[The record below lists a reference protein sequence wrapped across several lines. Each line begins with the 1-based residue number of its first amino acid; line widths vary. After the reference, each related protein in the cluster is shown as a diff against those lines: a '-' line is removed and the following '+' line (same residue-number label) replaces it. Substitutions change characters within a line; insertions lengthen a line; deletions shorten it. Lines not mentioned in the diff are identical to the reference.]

1 MPIADHPSTI
11 PIDEVARQR
20 ERRNTRLLANPLV
33 EDPELTLRD
42 VVDLVR
48 AARDELPNPVDI
60 DQFLAAGGHGWRTIE
75 AVKTYL
81 DNTDPREG

>member
-20 ERRNTRLLANPLV
+20 ERRNTRLLANPLI
-33 EDPELTLRD
+33 ENPELTLRD

-48 AARDELPNPVDI
+48 AARDELPYPVDV
-60 DQFLAAGGHGWRTIE
+60 DQFLADGGHGWRTIE

-81 DNTDPREG
+81 DNEGAAAD